1 MLEQDELIEIVQ
13 SIEAP
18 EVEEIVMKEN
28 IALQEPQSILN
39 MYNIETI
46 PELEPEILSASNL
59 HIETTKT
66 IEDIRVTEDIKD
78 TDSNNNRNKEV
89 LENIKD
95 LDSKSY
101 KGIILEK
108 SIWAPKKDRCEHRR
122 DIIAKVAA
130 INVTR
135 DMTEHR
141 IKLLR

>member
-1 MLEQDELIEIVQ
+1 MLEQDEIIEIAQ

-46 PELEPEILSASNL
+46 PEFKPEILSASNL
-59 HIETTKT
+59 HIETTKVM
-66 IEDIRVTEDIKD
+66 EDIRATEDIKD

-95 LDSKSY
+95 LDSESY
-101 KGIILEK
+101 KGITLEK
-108 SIWAPKKDRCEHRR
+108 VFGLLKKID
-122 DIIAKVAA
+122 VS
-130 INVTR
+130 
-135 DMTEHR
+135 TEE
-141 IKLLR
+141 IL